1 MIRQLE
7 KQNSVSLSVIS
18 ASNNDNNYT
27 NTKLGAVFTAYKWYD
42 VSDSSLCQAGG
53 CTYVIVLVLDLLPLL
68 CYSPEVLPIPF

>member
-42 VSDSSLCQAGG
+42 VTDS
-53 CTYVIVLVLDLLPLL
+53 
-68 CYSPEVLPIPF
+68 CYATQRVGSMGHGL